1 MSRSTKV
8 KCSAIVAF
16 CKGFGI
22 GACNKLPWQIS
33 EDLAYFNSTTQN
45 SIVVMGRDTFFSIPE
60 NKRPL
65 QNRLNIVVTSNPG
78 KHVHQDDNVVFMT
91 NDEVLAFINS
101 QSHYE
106 KCFFIGGERIY
117 KSYIQYCESVHVT
130 FIDKEYN
137 CDRFFPMDQLGDF
150 ELSYVSE
157 KKRSD
162 KEQCD
167 YVFLTYQRTHKSNHD
182 DVYLDLLHDILS
194 QGHSRD
200 DRTGTGTLSIF
211 GKQIRFDIS
220 ESVPLL
226 TTKFVPWKMVIKE
239 LIWFL
244 QGKTDANVLRS
255 QGVNIWNGNTT
266 REFLDKRGLS
276 SYEEGDIGPM
286 YGFQWRHFGA
296 EYLGS
301 GADYTGKGIDQ
312 LQTVMD
318 LLKNDP
324 YSRRILMTTVNV
336 NDLEKGCLHPC
347 HGIVVQFYVNDDSS
361 GNKHLSCHMYQRSV
375 DTFLGLTWNIFSYA
389 VMTYILAK
397 KLGMKPK
404 ELVISTG
411 DTHLYKDHVE
421 QAHIQLQ
428 RSSYPAPKLV
438 VSDSLIQKSFDDIT
452 IDDFDLI
459 GYFHHPAIK
468 AKMSV

>member
-1 MSRSTKV
+1 
-8 KCSAIVAF
+8 
-16 CKGFGI
+16 
-22 GACNKLPWQIS
+22 
-33 EDLAYFNSTTQN
+33 
-45 SIVVMGRDTFFSIPE
+45 MGRETFFSIPE
-60 NKRPL
+60 CKRPL
-65 QNRLNIVVTSNPG
+65 KNRFNVVVTSNPG
-78 KHVHQDDNVVFMT
+78 KYVCQNDNVVFMT
-91 NDEVLAFINS
+91 NDEVMSFLNS
-101 QSHYE
+101 QSFSD

-117 KSYIQYCESVHVT
+117 SAYMKHCESVFVT
-130 FIDKEYN
+130 YIDKEYA
-137 CDRFFPMDQLGDF
+137 CDRFFPMDQLAGF
-150 ELSYVSE
+150 ELTSVSE
-157 KKRSD
+157 KKHAE

-167 YVFLTYQRTHKSNHD
+167 FRFFTYQRTIKPNHD
-182 DVYLDLLHDILS
+182 DVYLGLLNDIMS
-194 QGHSRD
+194 YGHSRD
-200 DRTGTGTLSIF
+200 DRTGTGTLSVF
-211 GKQIRFDIS
+211 GKQVRFDIS

-239 LIWFL
+239 LLWFM
-244 QGKTDANVLRS
+244 QGNTDANVLRS

-276 SYEEGDIGPM
+276 TYQEGDIGPM
-286 YGFQWRHFGA
+286 YGFQWRHYGA
-296 EYLGS
+296 EYTGS
-301 GADYTGKGIDQ
+301 GTDYTGKGIDQ
-312 LQTVMD
+312 LQNVMD

-347 HGIVVQFYVNDDSS
+347 HGIVVQFYVNEDSN

-389 VMTYILAK
+389 VLTYILAK

-421 QAHIQLQ
+421 QANVQLG
-428 RSSYPAPKLV
+428 RTSYPAPKLAVHESV
-438 VSDSLIQKSFDDIT
+438 VNKPFEDIT

-468 AKMSV
+468 AKMSI